1 MRMSNGAEMEAIAG
15 VMADYFR
22 ALYEG
27 DTALFA
33 AIFHPDARL
42 YTVAKDQP
50 AGAETVTVIDLP
62 AYLEIVANRQAPAA
76 VSAPRLERI
85 LSIDVPTPVTAHVR
99 VQERFFTR
107 FFTDELTLVKANGSW
122 KIVSKVWDFELL
134 AD

>member
-1 MRMSNGAEMEAIAG
+1 MGSEMCIR
-15 VMADYFR
+15 D
-22 ALYEG
+22 
-27 DTALFA
+27 
-33 AIFHPDARL
+33 RL
-42 YTVAKDQP
+42 YTVARDQP

-99 VQERFFTR
+99 VQERFFSR

-122 KIVSKVWDFELL
+122 KIVSKVWDFDLL